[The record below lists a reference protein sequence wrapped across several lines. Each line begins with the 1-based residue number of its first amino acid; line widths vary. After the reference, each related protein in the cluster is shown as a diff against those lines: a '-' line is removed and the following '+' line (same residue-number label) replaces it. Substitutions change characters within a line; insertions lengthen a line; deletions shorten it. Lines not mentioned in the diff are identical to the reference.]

1 MAEPYAWRRQ
11 VHVEEAHLHLTKT
24 PKRTTVVIPT
34 FNEREN
40 VERLIPDILAQDES
54 FSVLVV
60 DDTSPD
66 GTADLVAAMGA
77 ANPRVRVLRRPHR
90 QGIGPAY
97 IDGFK
102 EALHTGADYVV
113 QMDADFSHPVA
124 MLNEFRQQ
132 INGYDMVL
140 GSRYLAGITVVNW
153 PIERLL
159 LSYFGNWYAR
169 KVTGLPLFD
178 VTGGFKCWR
187 RETLERIPLDRVRS
201 NGYAFQIEMT
211 YRAWRIGH
219 QIKELPIIFM
229 DRKTGD
235 SKMNKS
241 IAAEAL
247 WIVWWLRA
255 MDLAGRL

>member
-1 MAEPYAWRRQ
+1 LNQSAKHT
-11 VHVEEAHLHLTKT
+11 V
-24 PKRTTVVIPT
+24 VVIPT
-34 FNEREN
+34 FNERDN
-40 VERLIPDILAQDES
+40 IERLIPAILEQDAGTA
-54 FSVLVV
+54 VLVV
-60 DDTSPD
+60 DDSSPD
-66 GTADLVAAMGA
+66 GTSEVVERLAA
-77 ANPRVRVLRRPHR
+77 ANQRVALLRRAQR

-97 IDGFK
+97 IAGFQH
-102 EALHTGADYVV
+102 ALRNGADYIV

-124 MLNEFRQQ
+124 MLKEFQAY
-132 INGYDMVL
+132 IGDFDMVL

-169 KVTGLPLFD
+169 QVTRLPIAD

-187 RETLERIPLDRVRS
+187 RETLERIPLDRIRS

-219 QIKELPIIFM
+219 RIKELPIIFI
-229 DRKTGD
+229 DRTAGD

-241 IAAEAL
+241 IATEAM
-247 WIVWWLRA
+247 WIVWWLRV
-255 MDLAGRL
+255 MDLLGRL

>member
-1 MAEPYAWRRQ
+1 MSSSTGASLNHADKHT
-11 VHVEEAHLHLTKT
+11 V
-24 PKRTTVVIPT
+24 VVIPT
-34 FNEREN
+34 FNERDN
-40 VERLIPDILAQDES
+40 IARLIPDILAQDEHT
-54 FSVLVV
+54 SVLVV
-60 DDTSPD
+60 DDNSPD
-66 GTADLVAAMGA
+66 GTSEVVEGIGA
-77 ANPRVRVLRRPHR
+77 SQPRVSLLRRAQR

-97 IDGFK
+97 IAGFK
-102 EALHTGADYVV
+102 RALADGADYIV
-113 QMDADFSHPVA
+113 QMDADFSHPVDI
-124 MLNEFRQQ
+124 LPEFRQHVAD
-132 INGYDMVL
+132 YDMVL

-169 KVTGLPLFD
+169 KVTGLPVAD

-187 RETLERIPLDRVRS
+187 RETLEHIPLDRVRS

-211 YRAWRIGH
+211 YRAWCVGH
-219 QIKELPIIFM
+219 NIKEIPIIFA
-229 DRKTGD
+229 DRTVGD

-255 MDLAGRL
+255 MHIAGRL